1 MKCGG
6 GKLKCNSHFCAQKI
20 VLKLKNCS
28 VVDIDILDIMIL
40 YEIFFIDSIRNV
52 IHQFSS
58 QLTAASQANSTK
70 DLLSFHG

>member
-1 MKCGG
+1 MKLSFLC
-6 GKLKCNSHFCAQKI
+6 SDQKI
-20 VLKLKNCS
+20 VLKI
-28 VVDIDILDIMIL
+28 VDILDIMIL